1 MGCSFGVR
9 AFVGNYRLTHSVA
22 SYKLPSTMDQR
33 LYGNPMSNLRLYQH
47 DSIARVLAHL
57 ECGKPTVLQMPTGA
71 GKTVTAVELTRAL
84 AEQGPAWFI
93 CHRREILKQAIGSF
107 TRAGLSFG
115 VIAMGHEANPG
126 ARIQI
131 ASVDTL
137 RHRHKSYAAPRT
149 LIWDECHHLPAKSW
163 SKIMRI
169 YPLAH
174 HVGLTATPERLD
186 GLGLESLF
194 SELVCG
200 PTLGW
205 LIGNGFL
212 SPYRVFAP
220 SEPDLSAARM
230 SQGDYR
236 AADIDKIMNTP
247 VVIGDAVEH
256 YKRIAPGKKALVFA
270 SSVAASQ
277 AVVAAF
283 QAQGVPAL
291 HVDAST
297 PVDERDDALAALA
310 EGRIKVLSN
319 VQVFTEG
326 VDVPSV
332 DAVIM
337 LRPTKSLALY
347 LQMVGRGLRTAEGK
361 EEVLVLDHAGLVYEH
376 GFPDADWEWSLAG
389 GAREARIR
397 KAKEHDERLR
407 KCPLCS
413 HVHAPSGACP
423 SCGFE
428 YGASGR
434 DVAQFDGVLYE
445 LRNAVPDGYETQIA
459 FARRVSYPQS
469 TVCGWIRRGLPH
481 NEDGYIPVSEGVLW
495 VACNAR
501 PTVPDGY
508 ETPLAF
514 ARRCGLSKKQVIR
527 LVQHGLPSNADGYIP
542 VDEGLSWLVPNGP
555 VDLKNGYESKAA
567 FARRLGVNKA
577 TVCKWVTAGLP
588 SDKSGR
594 IPSILGEEW
603 VQAHT
608 RPKAPYGC
616 ETMTVFAKRF
626 NVTVGAI
633 RSWIQR
639 GLPAEDGFIRID
651 DGIRWAEARKE
662 TIAQRKGQLTHVEGY
677 ESQKAFAERVGVS
690 KNTVNR
696 LVKKG
701 LPVDAVGRV
710 HVAPALLWLHQ
721 NFDRDASLKKSR
733 ARASS

>member
-1 MGCSFGVR
+1 
-9 AFVGNYRLTHSVA
+9 
-22 SYKLPSTMDQR
+22 
-33 LYGNPMSNLRLYQH
+33 MSILRPYQH

-57 ECGKPTVLQMPTGA
+57 ECGKATVLQMPTGA

-115 VIAMGHEANPG
+115 VIAVGHEANPD

-137 RHRHKSYAAPRT
+137 RHRHAKYAAPRT

-163 SKIMRI
+163 SKIMRM

-220 SEPDLSAARM
+220 SEPDLSAVRM

-256 YKRIAPGKKALVFA
+256 YKRITPGKKALIFA

-332 DAVIM
+332 DVVIL

-347 LQMVGRGLRTAEGK
+347 LQMIGRGLRTADGK

-389 GAREARIR
+389 GAREARLE
-397 KAKEHDERLR
+397 KAREGKERLR
-407 KCPLCS
+407 KCPKCFL
-413 HVHAPSGACP
+413 VHSPLEVCP
-423 SCGFE
+423 SCGFKYE
-428 YGASGR
+428 ASGR

-445 LRNAVPDGYETQIA
+445 LRNAVPEGYETQA
-459 FARRVSYPQS
+459 
-469 TVCGWIRRGLPH
+469 
-481 NEDGYIPVSEGVLW
+481 
-495 VACNAR
+495 
-501 PTVPDGY
+501 
-508 ETPLAF
+508 AF
-514 ARRCGLSKKQVIR
+514 ARRCGVTRESVYAWKNR
-527 LVQHGLPSNADGYIP
+527 GLPLNEKGYVAVDAGLLWARANARLKAPDGCATQNDFARLCSVGSSTMSRWVRRGLPVNDAGHIHIESGMTW
-542 VDEGLSWLVPNGP
+542 VDE
-555 VDLKNGYESKAA
+555 
-567 FARRLGVNKA
+567 
-577 TVCKWVTAGLP
+577 
-588 SDKSGR
+588 
-594 IPSILGEEW
+594 
-603 VQAHT
+603 HT
-608 RPKAPYGC
+608 RPKATNGF
-616 ETMTVFAKRF
+616 ETLESFRRRHGVSTAYEWVE
-626 NVTVGAI
+626 
-633 RSWIQR
+633 R
-639 GLPAEDGFIRID
+639 GLPVNESGYVNTKDGDSWVAANVRP
-651 DGIRWAEARKE
+651 KPP
-662 TIAQRKGQLTHVEGY
+662 VGY
-677 ESQKAFAERVGVS
+677 ETRKAFARRCGFNATAGDSWVS
-690 KNTVNR
+690 R
-696 LVKKG
+696 G
-701 LPVDAVGRV
+701 LPVDEHGYIPIEEGLIWVEANVRP
-710 HVAPALLWLHQ
+710 APTPGYETAEAFNRRCGAPSGSANLWIKRGIPSDENGYIHIEGG
-721 NFDRDASLKKSR
+721 LKWVTANYRPR
-733 ARASS
+733 AK